1 MVGLR
6 GYGIDFEA
14 ASAHHRARRPR
25 EGGAQP
31 MSNLSDPMAAF
42 RLDGRVALVTGAR
55 REIGRAI
62 ATALAAQGA
71 AVAIHHAGGAEEERD
86 AADVV
91 AAISAAGGRAIAF
104 AADFAADGAPERLG
118 ADVLAAFGKVDIL
131 VVNASIEIL
140 EDWDR
145 IGRAAFDRQVAVNL
159 WATLALLQALA
170 PGMIARGWG
179 RIVTIGSIQQQQP
192 HPRML
197 VYAGTKAAQHNW
209 AVNLARQFGG
219 TGVTVNNL
227 SPGVIATARNR
238 EQLATDGGKLLAR
251 VPLGRTGTPADL
263 VGAALLLCT
272 DAGAYIHGADIL
284 VDGGRAIS

>member
-1 MVGLR
+1 MPNPL
-6 GYGIDFEA
+6 DK
-14 ASAHHRARRPR
+14 
-25 EGGAQP
+25 
-31 MSNLSDPMAAF
+31 F
-42 RLDGRVALVTGAR
+42 RLDGRTALVTGAR
-55 REIGRAI
+55 REIGAAI
-62 ATALAAQGA
+62 AQGLAAAGA
-71 AVAIHHAGGAEEERD
+71 RLAIHHAGTDEETKD
-86 AADVV
+86 AAATVQRC
-91 AAISAAGGRAIAF
+91 GNRAQAF
-104 AADFAADGAPERLG
+104 AADFSQKGAAETLAAE
-118 ADVLAAFGKVDIL
+118 VTAAFGQVDIL
-131 VVNASIEIL
+131 VLNASIEIL

-170 PGMIARGWG
+170 PGMVARGWG

>member
-1 MVGLR
+1 MEDLPPGA
-6 GYGIDFEA
+6 IDITA
-14 ASAHHRARRPR
+14 QRAQDRRHRDD
-25 EGGAQP
+25 GAMTP
-31 MSNLSDPMAAF
+31 MPSLPDPLAAF
-42 RLDGRVALVTGAR
+42 RLDGRTALVTGAR

-62 ATALAAQGA
+62 ALALAAQGA
-71 AVAIHHAGGAEEERD
+71 RVAIHHAGGEDEARDAEEVRTRI
-86 AADVV
+86 V
-91 AAISAAGGRAIAF
+91 AGGGAAQVF
-104 AADFAADGAPERLG
+104 AADFAADGAAEELG
-118 ADVLAAFGKVDIL
+118 AAALRAFGGIDIL

-140 EDWDR
+140 EDWQT
-145 IGRAAFDRQVAVNL
+145 IPRAHFDRQIQVNL

-170 PGMIARGWG
+170 PGMLARSWG

-219 TGVTVNNL
+219 RGVTVNNL

-238 EQLATDGGKLLAR
+238 VQLAADGGALLAR
-251 VPLGRTGTPADL
+251 VPVGRTGTPQDL
-263 VGAALLLCT
+263 VGAALLLCS

-284 VDGGRAIS
+284 VDGGRAVS